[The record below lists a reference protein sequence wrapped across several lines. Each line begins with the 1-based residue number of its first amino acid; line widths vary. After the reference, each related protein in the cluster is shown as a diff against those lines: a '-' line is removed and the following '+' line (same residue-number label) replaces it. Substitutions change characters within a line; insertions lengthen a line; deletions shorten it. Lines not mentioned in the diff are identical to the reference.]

1 MTFILNQGLKSKFY
15 LHFLALTNYCSKVMG
30 SGQCSGQ
37 QQFSATVF
45 CCGVKPVSGTSG
57 QKRNCKIFS
66 LQSSN
71 RSNFGMA
78 LFWLFF
84 KMKQKIL
91 AIRRIA
97 WMNYSQGLFCNHKYK
112 VHRQAFMSLIINSFF
127 LMLLDIKGNQK
138 TFTFHVSVDTNSS
151 ANDHLGLNGFCLMI
165 NRFWWSKVL
174 KDLIAFLIWWIIL
187 Y

>member
-1 MTFILNQGLKSKFY
+1 MILIFITNQHSRQNNKQIGVILNQSLKSKFY
-15 LHFLALTNYCSKVMG
+15 LQFLALTNYCSKVMG

-127 LMLLDIKGNQK
+127 LMLLDIKGNQDI
-138 TFTFHVSVDTNSS
+138 HISCV
-151 ANDHLGLNGFCLMI
+151 C
-165 NRFWWSKVL
+165 R
-174 KDLIAFLIWWIIL
+174 